1 MGLSIVRSIVNLLG
15 GSIGIRSEVG
25 KGTEV
30 TIRLPLMRVSGTDS
44 VASTPSGAS
53 SIEGLQGDA
62 VTTLQAEYPGR
73 TIALYGGA
81 NGTKISE
88 VLYQYIT
95 KWFGLDVVTPDETT
109 PFSADIV
116 LVDEKEFPSL
126 LETKFFVA
134 SIIVLC
140 SNSIRYSRKESHMNS
155 AIVVEFVLKPYG
167 PYKLAKALRL
177 CLDKAKEI
185 KYGRKPVPVG
195 SPVISD
201 AGTIVPGLEA
211 LTLKPEDLYAQ
222 TTLQMNGAAVASES
236 VNARMTVDTLST
248 MPETGKAA
256 NAGEEFP
263 FPVKGNETQEID
275 VHNTAG
281 LDRDDM
287 KRWTTSRPKLTHR
300 VTEPSRPVSTFSFSV
315 PPFPLLVTT
324 EEMETTEALD
334 PGHAGSF
341 TSRAA
346 VRPLEKRPPRLLL
359 VDDNC
364 INLRLLQTYMR
375 KRKYQLVDSA
385 VNGQLAVEA
394 AESHPEGYDIIFMGE
409 LLLFHDF
416 LSDSIALI
424 LTHLSE

>member
-25 KGTEV
+25 RGTEV
-30 TIRLPLMRVSGTDS
+30 TIRLPLMRISGTDS
-44 VASTPSGAS
+44 VASTSSGAS
-53 SIEGLQGDA
+53 STEGRQDDA
-62 VTTLQAEYPGR
+62 VTALQAEYPGR
-73 TIALYGGA
+73 TIALYGGV
-81 NGTKISE
+81 NGTKNSE

-95 KWFGLDVVTPDETT
+95 KWFGLDVVTPEEIT

-116 LVDEKEFPSL
+116 LVDEKKFPSL
-126 LETKFFVA
+126 LETTFVA
-134 SIIVLC
+134 ASIVVLC
-140 SNSIRYSRKESHMNS
+140 SNSIRYSRKQSHINS
-155 AIVVEFVLKPYG
+155 AIVVEFVSKPYG

-185 KYGRKPVPVG
+185 NHAHKPVPEG

-201 AGTIVPGLEA
+201 TGSIVPGLEA
-211 LTLKPEDLYAQ
+211 LTLEPEDLYAQ
-222 TTLQMNGAAVASES
+222 TSLQMNGAAVASES
-236 VNARMTVDTLST
+236 ANARMAVDTLST
-248 MPETGKAA
+248 ASETEKPAK
-256 NAGEEFP
+256 AGEEFP
-263 FPVKGNETQEID
+263 FPVQDNETQEID
-275 VHNTAG
+275 VHNTGG
-281 LDRDDM
+281 LDRDNTR
-287 KRWTTSRPKLTHR
+287 KWNTRRPKLTHR
-300 VTEPSRPVSTFSFSV
+300 VTEPSRPTSTFSFSV
-315 PPFPLLVTT
+315 SPFPLLVTT
-324 EEMETTEALD
+324 EEGKTVENLD
-334 PGHAGSF
+334 PRSPGNC
-341 TSRAA
+341 TPRAA

-359 VDDNC
+359 VDDNS

-416 LSDSIALI
+416 LSASIA